1 MAVAA
6 RSPGSPDSPSAR
18 PGLGRDRA
26 AQREDAPVPR
36 VPCPLC
42 GGAIHPVAGRCKH
55 CKQDLLAH
63 RGGASGASSAL
74 PRLAA
79 GTGPMGQGSLSP
91 SAVTIGLP
99 AYPVEA
105 AQRQARRGWLS
116 NWPLIVITLAVVA
129 MIVALV
135 LLVLPQHD
143 GGARGGKRLPGSDNM
158 ETDVL
163 PRSGKSGAIDPW
175 APSPRANS
183 GRNPGADPGANS
195 GPSSQASPPPAPV
208 PPDDVDS
215 DDARD
220 GNGVQGGAPD
230 SIDDD
235 DDPGG
240 IVGGVAP
247 ADPSDPA
254 DPSAPGLSDP
264 FAASGNDP
272 DDVVTPDE
280 IDRLDGLSD
289 PYELFGRDVSAVS
302 LMSAHACARAA
313 ECSGRRARLAAC
325 AKLVQ
330 PRKGASPS
338 LPRCNNTVMLRV
350 CLQQIDTLPC
360 GTHPTMDLVQ
370 RIPACLHLLGC

>member
-63 RGGASGASSAL
+63 RGRGGAGAASSSL

-99 AYPVEA
+99 AHPVEA
-105 AQRQARRGWLS
+105 PRQTRRGWLS

-143 GGARGGKRLPGSDNM
+143 GGSRGGKRLPGGDNM

-183 GRNPGADPGANS
+183 GRDPGADPG
-195 GPSSQASPPPAPV
+195 PSSQANPPPAPV
-208 PPDDVDS
+208 PPDDVDP
-215 DDARD
+215 DAARD
-220 GNGVQGGAPD
+220 DDGISGGVQG

-235 DDPGG
+235 DDLGG
-240 IVGGVAP
+240 MAGGVAP

-264 FAASGNDP
+264 FAAQGNDP
-272 DDVVTPDE
+272 GDVVTPDE
-280 IDRLDGLSD
+280 IDRLDALSD

-330 PRKGASPS
+330 PRKGQSPV
-338 LPRCNNTVMLRV
+338 LPRCNNTVMLLT
-350 CLQQIDTLPC
+350 CLQQIDSLPC

>member
-63 RGGASGASSAL
+63 RGGSGAVASSAL

-105 AQRQARRGWLS
+105 AQRPGRRGWLS

-129 MIVALV
+129 MIIALV

-143 GGARGGKRLPGSDNM
+143 GGSRGGKRLPGSDNM

-183 GRNPGADPGANS
+183 GRSPGADPGANP
-195 GPSSQASPPPAPV
+195 GPSSQVKPPPPVAP
-208 PPDDVDS
+208 DAVDP

-220 GNGVQGGAPD
+220 SNGVQGGVQGTVV
-230 SIDDD
+230 DDD
-235 DDPGG
+235 
-240 IVGGVAP
+240 
-247 ADPSDPA
+247 
-254 DPSAPGLSDP
+254 GLSDP
-264 FAASGNDP
+264 FAAPGNDP

-280 IDRLDGLSD
+280 IDRLDALND

-302 LMSAHACARAA
+302 LMSAHACARTA
-313 ECSGRRARLAAC
+313 ECGGRRSRLAAC

-330 PRKGASPS
+330 PRKDQSPP
-338 LPRCNNTVMLRV
+338 LPRCNNPVMLLT

-360 GTHPTMDLVQ
+360 GTHPSMDLVR
-370 RIPACLHLLGC
+370 RIPACLHLVGC